1 MLLLAVVAHPDDES
15 FGCGSILLHARTLG
29 YATAVL
35 CATRGEAGESRVAT
49 DDLAACREEELRA
62 AARILGV
69 GRVRLLDHADSG
81 MTGAAAPGSLAA
93 ADPEVVAAQV
103 AAVLEE
109 LRPEVV
115 VTLDAADGHRDHAII
130 RDATLAAVDAVDHP
144 PAATYLLCLARSS
157 MTRWAD
163 HRRSSGA
170 VDAYASVPELGT
182 PDAAITTVID
192 VAAHVPERWRAIR
205 AHVSQASPYDH
216 LPEELQQEFLAI
228 DRLQLV
234 RGEDRLAPG
243 RGPARVEARAA
254 R

>member
-15 FGCGSILLHARTLG
+15 FGCGSILLHAGTLG

-81 MTGAAAPGSLAA
+81 MTGAAPPGSLAA

-115 VTLDAADGHRDHAII
+115 VTLDAADGHRDHAVI
-130 RDATLAAVDAVDHP
+130 RDATLAAVDAVRHP
-144 PAATYLLCLARSS
+144 PAAAYLWCLARSS

-170 VDAYASVPELGT
+170 ADAYASVPELGT

-192 VAAHVPERWRAIR
+192 VAAHVPVRWRAIR
-205 AHVSQASPYDH
+205 AHASQASPYDD
-216 LPEELQQEFLAI
+216 LPEELQQEFLAT

-234 RGEDRLAPG
+234 RGEDRLAAS
-243 RGPARVEARAA
+243 RESVRAEARAA